1 MAIDVSV
8 VIPVYNLENYLEECI
23 VSLLAQ
29 SLTSCEFIF
38 VNDGSVDSSQII
50 IESFQAK
57 DSRIKLI
64 NQENKGVSAA
74 RNAGISVAKGTYL
87 SFVDGDDFVKPDFLE
102 QLYSTA
108 IQYGGQ
114 IITSNFNTQ
123 LDGKIISSKP
133 IFETNKVFSAT
144 EIKQQIVPFFVEQ
157 DLMNTACNKLYNKEL
172 IHSNKI
178 VFPVGITNGED
189 GLFNIQ
195 AFYKCD
201 AAYFLD
207 YNGYFYREVSGSA
220 TRNFKKNDYFKMAL
234 EKFELDYSQFGIEF
248 KEQNIRLLK
257 SKRLINNLV
266 SLLHIGL
273 DSNNEMSFVDKKKS
287 ITTMISNE
295 TVQQVIT
302 EFWENLKSN
311 KSKYHQFI
319 LYCIKKKSVFGLVL
333 AVKYSNFRNRK

>member
-1 MAIDVSV
+1 MAIDISV
-8 VIPVYNLENYLEECI
+8 IIPVYNLENYLEECI

-38 VNDGSVDSSQII
+38 VNDGSVDSSQKI
-50 IESFQAK
+50 IESYQAK
-57 DSRIKLI
+57 DTRIILI

-102 QLYSTA
+102 QLFVNATQSKA
-108 IQYGGQ
+108 Q
-114 IITSNFNTQ
+114 IIVSNFNTE
-123 LDGKIISSKP
+123 LDGEIRNNKP
-133 IFETNKVFSAT
+133 IFETNKLFSAS
-144 EIKQQIVPFFVEQ
+144 EIQQQIVPFFVEQ
-157 DLMNTACNKLYNKEL
+157 DLMNTACNKLYSSEL
-172 IHSNKI
+172 VKSNRI
-178 VFPVGITNGED
+178 VFPVGVTNGED
-189 GLFNIQ
+189 GLFTIQ
-195 AFYKCD
+195 AFYHSD
-201 AAYFLD
+201 TAFFID

-220 TRNFKKNDYFKMAL
+220 TRNFIKNDYFKMAL

-248 KEQNIRLLK
+248 TAQNIRLLK

-266 SLLHIGL
+266 SLIHIGL
-273 DSNNEMSFVDKKKS
+273 DSTNAMSFTDKKKS
-287 ITTMISNE
+287 VTTMISNA

-302 EFWENLKSN
+302 EFWQDLKLN

-319 LYCIKKKSVFGLVL
+319 LHCIKNKSVFGLVL

>member
-1 MAIDVSV
+1 MIKISI
-8 VIPVYNLENYLEECI
+8 VIPVFNAEQYLKPCI
-23 VSLLAQ
+23 DSLINQ
-29 SLTSCEFIF
+29 SLKEIEFIF
-38 VNDGSVDSSQII
+38 VNDGSIDSSQKI
-50 IESFQAK
+50 IESYGAK
-57 DSRIKLI
+57 DARIKLI

-74 RNAGISVAKGTYL
+74 RNAGIAIAKGSYL
-87 SFVDGDDFVKPDFLE
+87 AFVDGDDFIKPDFLE

-108 IQYGGQ
+108 IQYGAQ

-123 LDGKIISSKP
+123 LDGKIICSKP
-133 IFETNKVFSAT
+133 IFETNKVFSAA

-172 IHSNKI
+172 IQSNNI

-201 AAYFLD
+201 AVYFLD

-248 KEQNIRLLK
+248 KEQNIRFLK
-257 SKRLINNLV
+257 SKRLVNNLV
-266 SLLHIGL
+266 SLIHIAL
-273 DSNNEMSFVDKKKS
+273 DSSNKMSFKDKKKS
-287 ITTMISNE
+287 ITNMISNA
-295 TVQQVIT
+295 TIQQVLT
-302 EFWENLKSN
+302 EFWEDLKYN

-319 LYCIKKKSVFGLVL
+319 LHCIKNKSVLGLVL
-333 AVKYSNFRNRK
+333 AVKYSNFRNKK

>member
-8 VIPVYNLENYLEECI
+8 IIPVYNAEKYINDCI
-23 VSLLAQ
+23 VSLLKQ
-29 SLTSCEFIF
+29 TLVNCEFIF
-38 VNDGSVDSSQII
+38 VNDGSVDSSPEII
-50 IESFQAK
+50 ATFQEK
-57 DSRIKLI
+57 DSRISLI

-74 RNAGISVAKGTYL
+74 RNAGIAIAKGSYIG
-87 SFVDGDDFVKPDFLE
+87 FVDADDYVNTDFFE
-102 QLYSTA
+102 QLLVAAKQSNA
-108 IQYGGQ
+108 Q
-114 IITSNFNTQ
+114 IVVSNFNTE
-123 LDGKIISSKP
+123 LDGTIQNSKP
-133 IFETNKVFSAT
+133 IFETNKVFSAA
-144 EIKQQIVPFFVEQ
+144 EIKQRIVPFFVEQ

-172 IHSNKI
+172 IQSNKI

-220 TRNFKKNDYFKMAL
+220 TRNFMKNDYFKMAL

-248 KEQNIRLLK
+248 KAQNIRLLK
-257 SKRLINNLV
+257 SKRLVNNLV

-273 DSNNEMSFVDKKKS
+273 DSNNEMSFKDQKKN
-287 ITTMISNE
+287 ITNIISNA

-302 EFWENLKSN
+302 EFWQDLKSN

-319 LYCIKKKSVFGLVL
+319 LYCIKYQSVFGIVL
-333 AVKYSNFRNRK
+333 AVKYSNFRNKK

>member
-8 VIPVYNLENYLEECI
+8 IIPVYNLENYLEECI

-38 VNDGSVDSSQII
+38 VNDGSVDSSQTI

-57 DSRIKLI
+57 DTRISLI

-108 IQYGGQ
+108 IQYGAQ

-133 IFETNKVFSAT
+133 IFETNKVFSAA
-144 EIKQQIVPFFVEQ
+144 EIKQQIVPFFVAQ